1 MREFN
6 IVTKVLQNLGIRKRS
21 ESKFEDIYWDLFE
34 KSDLSI
40 LQDLNQDFHINCV
53 DTEEKFLFKFEHIPL
68 TGGAN
73 VNNTFKD
80 NALGDILQIP
90 GYGQVWANPRTAR
103 PFNPHFSKRIISAH
117 YLHGTKI
124 VCDLP
129 IKSFSFMRDPRKL
142 LISTFQ
148 DDIQLSS
155 NESLDETWK
164 RMEKK
169 LHNIHK
175 NFKHANNQLYELATP
190 NSKKNFPY
198 VHGKPAPIINFENIR
213 GSKPAGL
220 REKVEERLTKDL
232 CFIGICENFSESL
245 VILYEKLGIN
255 TIKLWTPGLYSY
267 KKLTFEE
274 APEIVQE
281 LILIL
286 CQEEIEFYKKIKKDL
301 VDLISESTNQK
312 VISAYVLE
320 NKRPDLKFVQG
331 VRERLELAS
340 AVSNLDNSRIKKE
353 ISYLTGINQH
363 IEKIIKDQTS
373 LLK

>member
-6 IVTKVLQNLGIRKRS
+6 IVTKVLQNLGVRKRS

-40 LQDLNQDFHINCV
+40 LQDLNQDFHINLV

-90 GYGQVWANPRTAR
+90 GYEQVWANPRTAR
-103 PFNPHFSKRIISAH
+103 PFSPLFSKRIISAH

-190 NSKKNFPY
+190 NSKKKFPY

-213 GSKPAGL
+213 GCKPAEL

-301 VDLISESTNQK
+301 VGLISESTNQK

-331 VRERLELAS
+331 VKERLELAS

>member
-1 MREFN
+1 VRAFN
-6 IVTKVLQNLGIRKRS
+6 IITKVSQNLGVRKRG
-21 ESKFEDIYWDLFE
+21 ESKFEDFYWDLFE

-40 LQDLNQDFHINCV
+40 LQDLNQDFHINHV
-53 DTEEKFLFKFEHIPL
+53 DMEEKFLFKFEHIPL
-68 TGGAN
+68 TGGSN

-90 GYGQVWANPRTAR
+90 GYEQVWANPRTAR
-103 PFNPHFSKRIISAH
+103 PFTPLVSKRVISAH

-129 IKSFSFMRDPRKL
+129 IKSFSFMRDPRKF
-142 LISTFQ
+142 LISTLQ
-148 DDIQLSS
+148 IETQLSS

-190 NSKKNFPY
+190 NSKKKFPY
-198 VHGKPAPIINFENIR
+198 VHRKPAPIINFENIR
-213 GSKPAGL
+213 GCKPAEL

-232 CFIGICENFSESL
+232 CFTGICENFSESL

-255 TIKLWTPGLYSY
+255 KIKLWTPGLYSY

-281 LILIL
+281 LVLSL
-286 CQEEIEFYKKIKKDL
+286 CQEEIEFYKKIKRDL
-301 VDLISESTNQK
+301 AGLISESTNQK

-331 VRERLELAS
+331 VRERLDLAS
-340 AVSNLDNSRIKKE
+340 AVSNLDNSRVKKE

-363 IEKIIKDQTS
+363 IKKIIKDQTL

>member
-1 MREFN
+1 MGLIN
-6 IVTKVLQNLGIRKRS
+6 IFLKFLQNLGTRKHSQS
-21 ESKFEDIYWDLFE
+21 EFEDIYWNLFE
-34 KSDLSI
+34 KSDASVL
-40 LQDLNQDFHINCV
+40 LDLNQDFHLNQV
-53 DTEEKFLFKFEHIPL
+53 DTEEKFLYKFEHIPL

-73 VNNTFKD
+73 VNDTFRD

-90 GYGQVWANPRTAR
+90 GYEQVWSDPRTAR
-103 PFNPHFSKRIISAH
+103 PFAPLASKRVISAH
-117 YLHGTKI
+117 YLNGTKI

-129 IKSFSFMRDPRKL
+129 VKSFSFIRDPRKL

-155 NESLDETWK
+155 DESLDKTWK

-169 LHNIHK
+169 LHDIHK
-175 NFKHANNQLYELATP
+175 EFKHANNQLYELATP
-190 NSKKNFPY
+190 NSKKKFPY

-213 GSKPAGL
+213 GSEPTEL
-220 REKVEERLTKDL
+220 REKIEGRLKKDL
-232 CFIGICENFSESL
+232 IFIGICENFSESL
-245 VILYEKLGIN
+245 IILYEKLGIN
-255 TIKLWTPGLYSY
+255 KIKLWTPGLYSY

-274 APEIVQE
+274 APESVKE

-286 CQEEIEFYKKIKKDL
+286 CQEEMEFYKKIKIDL
-301 VDLISESTNQK
+301 AGLISESTNQK

-331 VRERLELAS
+331 VKQRLELAS
-340 AVSNLDNSRIKKE
+340 AVSNLDNLRIKKE
-353 ISYLTGINQH
+353 ISYWAGINQH
-363 IEKIIKDQTS
+363 IEKIIKDQTL